1 MVKHDNRLFAFG
13 CSFTRYDTDT
23 YADYIGKNYKEFY
36 NYGNPGSGNAQIA
49 TTLSEKILEHDINKN
64 DRVIV
69 QWSSITREDRYV
81 KGSHSPKVCN
91 WWPKGDVFN
100 LNNSDFY
107 TLEWQKDWV
116 SMEHFT
122 KITYAYI
129 HLAYGLL
136 RSKNIPFCM
145 LTMLDILPP
154 VYERERMV
162 DCHPREVI
170 RYSVNYHD
178 ILTRI
183 QPSMKKSIFNNK
195 WPNKHGDNGH
205 PTESQHIQ
213 YAKEHLSFLL
223 DNTWPL

>member
-1 MVKHDNRLFAFG
+1 
-13 CSFTRYDTDT
+13 
-23 YADYIGKNYKEFY
+23 
-36 NYGNPGSGNAQIA
+36 
-49 TTLSEKILEHDINKN
+49 
-64 DRVIV
+64 
-69 QWSSITREDRYV
+69 
-81 KGSHSPKVCN
+81 
-91 WWPKGDVFN
+91 
-100 LNNSDFY
+100 
-107 TLEWQKDWV
+107 
-116 SMEHFT
+116 MEHFT

-129 HLAYGLL
+129 LAYGLL
-136 RSKNIPFCM
+136 RSKTYLFACNNVRY
-145 LTMLDILPP
+145 TN